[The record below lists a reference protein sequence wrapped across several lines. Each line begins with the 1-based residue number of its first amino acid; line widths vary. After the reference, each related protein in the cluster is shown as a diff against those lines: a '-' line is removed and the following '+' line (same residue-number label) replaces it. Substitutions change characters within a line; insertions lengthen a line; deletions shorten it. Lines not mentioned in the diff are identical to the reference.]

1 MVPAAIGLIIVLT
14 ALFSLLGVLLKEKA
28 RPTWIIK
35 YLHLYRILIYWYN
48 KTWIKYNPNSP
59 QAETDRRG

>member
-1 MVPAAIGLIIVLT
+1 MVPAAMGLIMVLT

-35 YLHLYRILIYWYN
+35 YSELYTGRISLDVDKI
-48 KTWIKYNPNSP
+48 
-59 QAETDRRG
+59 